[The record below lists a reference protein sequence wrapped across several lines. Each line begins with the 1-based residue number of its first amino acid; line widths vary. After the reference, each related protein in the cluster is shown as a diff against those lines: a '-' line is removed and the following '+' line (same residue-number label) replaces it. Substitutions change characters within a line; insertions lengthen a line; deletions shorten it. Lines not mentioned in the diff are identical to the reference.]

1 MLLCIKVELKPN
13 NKQVTQFRKA
23 SGVARHAYNWANATI
38 NEVLKLREADKTVK
52 VPSAIDLHKK
62 LVAEVK
68 SVNDWYYEINKNVP
82 QQALKELRTAWD
94 RCFKKVA
101 KQPRFKKKGQR
112 DSFYLESGSKASPK
126 IKNDGK
132 RVKLPSI
139 GWVRLAEPL
148 PVSATHNC
156 VISRIADKW
165 FIAIKHEIEKP
176 SFEVDRPTVGV
187 DIGIKELAVC
197 SNGKV
202 FKNPKAYRRMSKRMK
217 RLQRSVS
224 KKPISSNNRRK
235 AVSKLAK
242 LHAKIANIRED
253 AIHKLTNYLAKNHS
267 IIKIED
273 LHIKAFLKN
282 HKLAGAIYDC
292 GMYEFKRQLKYKTE
306 KFSSQLI
313 LVDRMFPSSQI
324 CSNCGNH
331 RHKMP
336 LKNRVYTCP
345 DCGHTED
352 RDLNAAKN
360 IDRWFEN
367 IFIPVAQ
374 RDDAG
379 VIRSETVSSTE
390 IACGADKPLRSQRH
404 LLQPGEPRQRS
415 RSSKTVMK
423 QEVNTKTTFVQLSL
437 DLGSFG

>member
-1 MLLCIKVELKPN
+1 MLLSIKVQLIPS

-23 SGVARHAYNWANATI
+23 CGVARHAYNWANATI
-38 NEVLKLREADKTVK
+38 NDVLKQRETDKTVK
-52 VPSAIDLHKK
+52 LPSAIDLHKK

-68 SVNDWYYEINKNVP
+68 SVNPWYYETNKNVP

-101 KQPRFKKKGQR
+101 KQPRFKKKGCR
-112 DSFYLESGSKASPK
+112 DSFYLESGSKAKPK

-139 GWVRLAEPL
+139 GWVRLSEPL
-148 PVSATHNC
+148 PITATHNC
-156 VISRIADKW
+156 VISRTADKW
-165 FIAIKHEIEKP
+165 FIAIKYEIEKP
-176 SFEVDRPTVGV
+176 AVKADRPTVGV

-224 KKPISSNNRRK
+224 KKQKGSNNRKK
-235 AVSKLAK
+235 AISKLAK
-242 LHAKIANIRED
+242 LHARIANIRKD
-253 AIHKLTNYLAKNHS
+253 AIHKLTTYLAKNHS

-273 LHIKAFLKN
+273 LHVKAFLKN
-282 HKLAGAIYDC
+282 HRLAGAIADC
-292 GMYEFKRQLKYKTE
+292 GMHGFKRQLEYKTE
-306 KFSSQLI
+306 KFSSQLV

-324 CSNCGNH
+324 CSNCGKH

-336 LKNRVYTCP
+336 LKERVYACP
-345 DCGHTED
+345 ECGHTED
-352 RDLNAAKN
+352 RDLNASKN
-360 IDRWFEN
+360 IERWFEG
-367 IFIPVAQ
+367 IFIPA
-374 RDDAG
+374 
-379 VIRSETVSSTE
+379 RSSQTASSTE
-390 IACGADKPLRSQRH
+390 IACGVDKPD
-404 LLQPGEPRQRS
+404 
-415 RSSKTVMK
+415 SSHTVATMK
-423 QEVNTKTTFVQLSL
+423 QEVNTKTTYVQLSL